1 LRGLCQNHSLQ
12 NSFPTGFSDFL
23 NPNSGYLGAAAQGFT
38 LPAQGLAAAQ
48 GFALPAQGLAAAQG
62 FTLPAQG
69 LAAAQ
74 GFALPA
80 QGLAAAQGFALPAQ
94 GLPLPAQTL
103 MRKVAEFMVFDL
115 AAPTL
120 IAWAALTEMIEP

>member
-62 FTLPAQG
+62 F
-69 LAAAQ
+69 
-74 GFALPA
+74 GFTLPA